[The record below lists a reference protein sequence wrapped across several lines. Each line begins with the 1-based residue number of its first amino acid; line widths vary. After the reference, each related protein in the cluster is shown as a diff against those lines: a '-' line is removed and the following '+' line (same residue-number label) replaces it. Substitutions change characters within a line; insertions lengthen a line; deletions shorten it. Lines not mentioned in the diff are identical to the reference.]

1 MNLNT
6 LVAILLARKWA
17 IIASTLVAIAAA
29 ILLNLL
35 TPKSYTAST
44 DLLVDGRGLD
54 PISGQSQ
61 PTRLT
66 GAYIATQADIIR
78 SRNVATKVIAEL
90 GLQNSPA
97 MIKAAKLNGD
107 HALDQQRM
115 LGFLAQGLIVI
126 PKRDSSVLTIAF
138 NSTDPKLAA
147 ELADA
152 FAQAYM
158 YTNLELRTEPAKQTT
173 LWYNQQLT
181 GLRTELIDKQNTLS
195 SYQEEH
201 NILASSDRLDLE
213 SAKLAELSSMLIAV
227 QNERLNSQ
235 SRSDQI
241 ANTKRGLLETRA
253 LDNPQ
258 VQKLATDLAQAQA
271 RLSELATQV
280 GENHPQYRQALSEVD
295 ALKKQM
301 SRMLELISGSLQS
314 SVELSQAREDQ
325 LKAELAAQKELVL
338 QLSRNRNEL
347 TLLKQEADNA
357 QSAYDD
363 ALART
368 AQTRLESQI
377 AATDV
382 AVLNSAVVPT
392 RPTSPKPAMTIV
404 LACFAGLLL
413 GIAIALCWEWLDQRI
428 RSMADLEQVL
438 GLTVLAYIP
447 TELSIPNEKPIP
459 TKQPKA
465 MLKEKSQK
473 EAIA

>member
-1 MNLNT
+1 MNVHT
-6 LVAILLARKWA
+6 LIAILMARKWT
-17 IIASTLVAIAAA
+17 IIATTLAAIVAA

-54 PISGQSQ
+54 PISGLSQ

-78 SRNVATKVIAEL
+78 SRNVATKVIEKLA
-90 GLQNSPA
+90 LQNSPA
-97 MIKAAKLNGD
+97 MIEEAKLSGD
-107 HALDQQRM
+107 PAIDQLRM
-115 LGFLAQGLIVI
+115 LGFLAQGLIVV

-181 GLRTELIDKQNTLS
+181 GLRTELIDKQNALS
-195 SYQEEH
+195 NYQEEH

-213 SAKLAELSSMLIAV
+213 SAKLAELSSMLISV

-241 ANTKRGLLETRA
+241 ANTKRGQLETRA

-301 SRMLELISGSLQS
+301 NRMLELISGSLQS

-325 LKAELAAQKELVL
+325 LKAELVAQKELVL

-404 LACFAGLLL
+404 LACVAGLLL
-413 GIAIALCWEWLDQRI
+413 GIAIALGGEWLNQHI
-428 RSMADLEQVL
+428 RSVSDLEQGL

-447 TELSIPNEKPIP
+447 AELS
-459 TKQPKA
+459 TSVKQSKTA
-465 MLKEKSQK
+465 FKGQSSK
-473 EAIA
+473 EATA

>member
-1 MNLNT
+1 
-6 LVAILLARKWA
+6 
-17 IIASTLVAIAAA
+17 
-29 ILLNLL
+29 
-35 TPKSYTAST
+35 
-44 DLLVDGRGLD
+44 
-54 PISGQSQ
+54 
-61 PTRLT
+61 
-66 GAYIATQADIIR
+66 
-78 SRNVATKVIAEL
+78 
-90 GLQNSPA
+90 
-97 MIKAAKLNGD
+97 
-107 HALDQQRM
+107 
-115 LGFLAQGLIVI
+115 
-126 PKRDSSVLTIAF
+126 
-138 NSTDPKLAA
+138 
-147 ELADA
+147 
-152 FAQAYM
+152 
-158 YTNLELRTEPAKQTT
+158 
-173 LWYNQQLT
+173 
-181 GLRTELIDKQNTLS
+181 
-195 SYQEEH
+195 
-201 NILASSDRLDLE
+201 
-213 SAKLAELSSMLIAV
+213 
-227 QNERLNSQ
+227 
-235 SRSDQI
+235 
-241 ANTKRGLLETRA
+241 
-253 LDNPQ
+253 
-258 VQKLATDLAQAQA
+258 
-271 RLSELATQV
+271 
-280 GENHPQYRQALSEVD
+280 
-295 ALKKQM
+295 M

-428 RSMADLEQVL
+428 RSMADVEQVL